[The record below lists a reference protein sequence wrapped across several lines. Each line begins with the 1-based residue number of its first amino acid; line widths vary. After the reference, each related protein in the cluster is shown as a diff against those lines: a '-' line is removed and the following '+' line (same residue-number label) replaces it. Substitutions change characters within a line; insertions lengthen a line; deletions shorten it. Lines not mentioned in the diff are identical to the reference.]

1 VEQGATEGQAVMN
14 RHSGQHGEA
23 DGDDEVSE
31 QRQSFAGLEGRALD
45 RALDQGA
52 VLVTFA
58 NDAGHCVTRTW
69 RFRPTPCAGSGRA
82 RP

>member
-1 VEQGATEGQAVMN
+1 MEQGATEGQAVMN

-58 NDAGHCVTRTW
+58 NDAGHSAAYLEIQADALRRIW
-69 RFRPTPCAGSGRA
+69 
-82 RP
+82 

>member
-1 VEQGATEGQAVMN
+1 MEQGATEGQAVMN

-52 VLVTFA
+52 VLVPFA
-58 NDAGHCVTRTW
+58 NDAGHSAAYLEIKADALRRIW
-69 RFRPTPCAGSGRA
+69 
-82 RP
+82 